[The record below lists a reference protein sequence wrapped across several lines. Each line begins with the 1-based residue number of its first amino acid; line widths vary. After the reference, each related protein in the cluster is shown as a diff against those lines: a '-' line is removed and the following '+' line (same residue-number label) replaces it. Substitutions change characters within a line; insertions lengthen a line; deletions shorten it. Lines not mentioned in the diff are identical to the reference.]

1 MSLQGCNEHYP
12 FFVIDISQMFDMWYF
27 TFIGSVG
34 DSFIIYFFRPGTIC
48 IENENIFML

>member
-12 FFVIDISQMFDMWYF
+12 FFVIDNSQMFDMWHF